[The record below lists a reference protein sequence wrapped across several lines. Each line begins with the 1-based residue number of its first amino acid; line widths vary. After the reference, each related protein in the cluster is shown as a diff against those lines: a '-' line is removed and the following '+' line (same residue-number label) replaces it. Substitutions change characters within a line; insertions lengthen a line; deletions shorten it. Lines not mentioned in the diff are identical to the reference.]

1 MQKIFALVDCNNFY
15 VSCERAFNPSLEGRP
30 VVVLSS
36 NDGCCVSRSD
46 EAKELGVPMGIP
58 LFKIKDLVHQ
68 HKIVVLSSNYELY
81 ADMSA
86 RVMNLLETF
95 ISQIEYYSVDEA
107 FLPLPY
113 GTTETYEK
121 LGEEMRLA
129 IKKQTGIPVSIGIG
143 PTRTLAKVANE
154 LARHNPLFGGVFSF
168 VGMQQKQID
177 SYLQLLPVEDVWGI
191 GRKSALVLKK
201 IRINTAYD
209 ITTASEAVLRKYLKV
224 MGARTRLEL
233 LGTSCLSFSELR
245 NPKKGICSTRSFG
258 KKITNLQFL
267 EEAVSTYIDTACNK
281 LRKQKSVARYLTV
294 HIRSSYFSKTQEYV
308 SASKTIAL
316 PIATSYTPTFISSG
330 IALLRQIYQPGVEY
344 AKAGVYLTEITQAAA
359 VQQHLLN
366 PELNSQLVVTAKVS
380 SSVDEI
386 RKKFGNK
393 SLIFGSMGITKNW
406 LVRSEHRTPRYT
418 TKLSEVL
425 TAR

>member
-1 MQKIFALVDCNNFY
+1 
-15 VSCERAFNPSLEGRP
+15 
-30 VVVLSS
+30 
-36 NDGCCVSRSD
+36 
-46 EAKELGVPMGIP
+46 
-58 LFKIKDLVHQ
+58 
-68 HKIVVLSSNYELY
+68 
-81 ADMSA
+81 
-86 RVMNLLETF
+86 
-95 ISQIEYYSVDEA
+95 
-107 FLPLPY
+107 
-113 GTTETYEK
+113 
-121 LGEEMRLA
+121 
-129 IKKQTGIPVSIGIG
+129 
-143 PTRTLAKVANE
+143 
-154 LARHNPLFGGVFSF
+154 
-168 VGMQQKQID
+168 
-177 SYLQLLPVEDVWGI
+177 
-191 GRKSALVLKK
+191 
-201 IRINTAYD
+201 
-209 ITTASEAVLRKYLKV
+209 
-224 MGARTRLEL
+224 
-233 LGTSCLSFSELR
+233 
-245 NPKKGICSTRSFG
+245 
-258 KKITNLQFL
+258 
-267 EEAVSTYIDTACNK
+267 
-281 LRKQKSVARYLTV
+281 
-294 HIRSSYFSKTQEYV
+294 V